1 MNSRMINLNSVRV
14 AGIDLSDAFDFCDAF
29 ATFAEFED
37 GTPLTDSELDAFTDS
52 ELGQS
57 LIHRLACE
65 SVSCV

>member
-14 AGIDLSDAFDFCDAF
+14 AGIDLDDAFDFCDAF

-37 GTPLTDSELDAFTDS
+37 GTPLTDSELDEFTDS

>member
-14 AGIDLSDAFDFCDAF
+14 AGIDLDDAFDFCDAF

-37 GTPLTDSELDAFTDS
+37 GTPLTETELDKFTDS

-57 LIHRLACE
+57 LIHRLAGE
-65 SVSCV
+65 KVSCV